1 MTLNKVIHLMTQ
13 GIVPNQIIFQL
24 NDDKS
29 SYSVDCIYDSVEV
42 NGEDK
47 SITIH
52 SDKTS
57 FPKDTDI
64 LVSTR
69 ENEKVWFDII
79 ISDKEKENDC
89 KNVIYNK

>member
-1 MTLNKVIHLMTQ
+1 MTLNDAVYMISQ

-57 FPKDTDI
+57 FPKDTDM
-64 LVSTR
+64 LMTTR

-79 ISDKEKENDC
+79 IPDEEDEEKEND
-89 KNVIYNK
+89 

>member
-1 MTLNKVIHLMTQ
+1 MTLNDVVYMISQ

-29 SYSVDCIYDSVEV
+29 SYSVDCIYDSVEI

-52 SDKTS
+52 SDKVS
-57 FPKDTDI
+57 FPKDTEI

-69 ENEKVWFDII
+69 GNEKVWFDMII
-79 ISDKEKENDC
+79 PDEEDEEKEND
-89 KNVIYNK
+89 

>member
-1 MTLNKVIHLMTQ
+1 MTLNSVIHLMMQ
-13 GIVPNQIIFQL
+13 SVLPNKVVFKL

-64 LVSTR
+64 LMTTR

-79 ISDKEKENDC
+79 IPDEEKGE
-89 KNVIYNK
+89 